1 MTAVG
6 QASFEASIAAT
17 LITQP
22 LWIVR
27 TRMLLTMDKVN
38 EKDNFM
44 QNAKQIYKEYGIKGF
59 SRGLAAS
66 LVLSLGG
73 FIQMYTFEGCK
84 ILFQSSKTGNS

>member
-27 TRMLLTMDKVN
+27 TRMLLTMDKIN
-38 EKDNFM
+38 
-44 QNAKQIYKEYGIKGF
+44 
-59 SRGLAAS
+59 
-66 LVLSLGG
+66 
-73 FIQMYTFEGCK
+73 
-84 ILFQSSKTGNS
+84 